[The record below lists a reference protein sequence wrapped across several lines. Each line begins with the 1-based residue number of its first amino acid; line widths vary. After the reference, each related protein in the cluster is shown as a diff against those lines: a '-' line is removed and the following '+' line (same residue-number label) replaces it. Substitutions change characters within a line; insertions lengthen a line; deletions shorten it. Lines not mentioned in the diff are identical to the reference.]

1 MSVISKSSLFMA
13 PKKRTSKKVSFSEEN
28 SVFELP
34 KEDSPPNHGDQP
46 AQVSPVA
53 KPIEDRMATGAD
65 ALTHVVVQL
74 PISAEHVEDILAQD
88 DMCNILEYNPQ
99 ISEPTAYTPVNFFAS
114 KNDEFDCVI
123 NTAMVGS
130 PKKAT
135 EDTANL
141 EPYQQDQACK
151 NAMCFWCC
159 HPVEHH
165 QFGMPICYDPV
176 HNNFTFFGTFCS
188 FECTS
193 AYNFSVHMG
202 SDRAWEVQSWIQIMA
217 RNYGVSTVIRP
228 APSRYTLKMFDGPLT
243 IDEFRKVHKG
253 MARSVMVNI
262 PPLVSMKP
270 QVESI
275 NTSFFAADSTREQ
288 GPEVAKKTTLRRKA
302 PTMETNKT
310 LESKM
315 NISCTTLTSILEVG
329 A

>member
-1 MSVISKSSLFMA
+1 MA
-13 PKKRTSKKVSFSEEN
+13 PKKKTSKKVTFSEDN
-28 SVFELP
+28 DVFELP
-34 KEDSPPNHGDQP
+34 KQELSPIHGEPQTSLLH
-46 AQVSPVA
+46 VNVA
-53 KPIEDRMATGAD
+53 EPTEDRMATGAD

-88 DMCNILEYNPQ
+88 DMCTLLEYNPQ
-99 ISEPTAYTPVNFFAS
+99 LSEPTAYTPVNFFAS
-114 KNDEFDCVI
+114 KNDEFDCANSSVVAG
-123 NTAMVGS
+123 T
-130 PKKAT
+130 PTKDK
-135 EDTANL
+135 EHDDTANT
-141 EPYQQDQACK
+141 ESCQHEHACK

-165 QFGMPICYDPV
+165 QFGMPIRYDPV

-193 AYNFSVHMG
+193 AYNFSIHMG

-217 RNYGVSTVIRP
+217 RNYGISGVIRP

-243 IDEFRKVHKG
+243 IEEFRKVHRG
-253 MARSVMVNI
+253 LTRSVMVNI

-288 GPEVAKKTTLRRKA
+288 GDEATKKTTLRRKA
-302 PTMETNKT
+302 PSTETKKT

-315 NISCTTLTSILEVG
+315 NISCTSLTSILEAG